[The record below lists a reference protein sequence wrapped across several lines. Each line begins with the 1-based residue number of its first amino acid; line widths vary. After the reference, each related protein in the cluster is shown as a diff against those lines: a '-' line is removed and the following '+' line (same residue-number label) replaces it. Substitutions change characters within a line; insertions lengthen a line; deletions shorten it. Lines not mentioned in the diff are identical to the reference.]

1 MIVRNFLFP
10 GFCLTTLQGV
20 IIAKRNM
27 PTNAFFS
34 GTAGEIERHAVYATK
49 NTSLVPWR
57 LRRKGRRSTT
67 TMTMRTKRR
76 LQRKPGEQEIAG
88 ARGAEVPA
96 A

>member
-27 PTNAFFS
+27 PINAFFS

-49 NTSLVPWR
+49 NTSLVPWL

-67 TMTMRTKRR
+67 TMTMRKRR
-76 LQRKPGEQEIAG
+76 LQTKPGEQEIAG